1 MIAGWFVAVLGTT
14 THRTFGR
21 VTVTGTI
28 KPTTTSAFVLPVCP
42 HLCQSQPVHG
52 PAGRAAGTQKPR
64 LLTAQAVPPKTM
76 PGRAGG
82 SHGIFRGCRHFLFF
96 FALFTFTLDSFGGI
110 RGGSTTKPSGTVGN
124 AAMQTKPSLPNQS
137 PAKGKTANAPG
148 RPTPTLRTPVRDP
161 AACIDEQGDL
171 APAMVVLPPGHLFM
185 GSPKDEK
192 GRFDDEGPQHWV
204 TIRKPFAL
212 GSCEISVGQ
221 FRRFVEETGYVTEAE
236 KPDAEGCYVWDSAL
250 KKYQPR
256 KGSHWR
262 QPGFPQTDNH
272 PVVCVTHADASAY
285 ANWLSQRTGSRYRL
299 PTEAEW
305 EYAVRATP
313 AIDRHR
319 YAARYWGDDSEGK
332 QQCDYANGADQTA
345 KSISGKDWTLA
356 DCFDDYAYTAPV
368 GSFRPTLLGLYD
380 LLGNVWEWTADCWH
394 QDYTG
399 APTDGSAW
407 LEANQGVCSRRVV
420 RGGSWVNLP
429 LILRSGFR
437 YRYDRAVNFLGFRLA
452 RDF

>member
-1 MIAGWFVAVLGTT
+1 MRMTAHLVALLAAIITITGPMDVQAGQSTSPVAPDAGLIM
-14 THRTFGR
+14 RN
-21 VTVTGTI
+21 
-28 KPTTTSAFVLPVCP
+28 
-42 HLCQSQPVHG
+42 QPRPLI
-52 PAGRAAGTQKPR
+52 PA
-64 LLTAQAVPPKTM
+64 
-76 PGRAGG
+76 
-82 SHGIFRGCRHFLFF
+82 
-96 FALFTFTLDSFGGI
+96 
-110 RGGSTTKPSGTVGN
+110 PSI
-124 AAMQTKPSLPNQS
+124 
-137 PAKGKTANAPG
+137 
-148 RPTPTLRTPVRDP
+148 RPTPDPGGTANTNPTTLLRTPVRDP

-185 GSPKDEK
+185 GTPKNEIVRFGDE
-192 GRFDDEGPQHWV
+192 EPQHWV

-236 KPDAEGCYVWDSAL
+236 KPDAEGCNVWDSAL
-250 KKYQPR
+250 KKYEPR

-272 PVVCVTHADASAY
+272 PVVCVTHADALAY

-319 YAARYWGDDSEGK
+319 YAARYWGNDSEGK
-332 QQCDYANGADQTA
+332 QQCDYANGADQSA
-345 KSISGKDWTLA
+345 QSISAKDWTLA
-356 DCFDDYAYTAPV
+356 DCNDGYAYTAPV
-368 GSFRPTLLGLYD
+368 ASFRPTMLGLYD

-394 QDYTG
+394 MYYTG
-399 APTDGSAW
+399 APADGSAW
-407 LEANQGVCSRRVV
+407 LEANQGDCSRRVV
-420 RGGSWVNLP
+420 RGGSWYVDP
-429 LILRSGFR
+429 QFLRSANRFS
-437 YRYDRAVNFLGFRLA
+437 YTSVDAFNIQGFRLA

>member
-1 MIAGWFVAVLGTT
+1 MRMTAHLVALLTA
-14 THRTFGR
+14 
-21 VTVTGTI
+21 I
-28 KPTTTSAFVLPVCP
+28 ITTTSPMDVI
-42 HLCQSQPVHG
+42 
-52 PAGRAAGTQKPR
+52 AGKSGGTVPPTPGTSSTIQKPQNR
-64 LLTAQAVPPKTM
+64 KTPGLFPRVTPM
-76 PGRAGG
+76 P
-82 SHGIFRGCRHFLFF
+82 
-96 FALFTFTLDSFGGI
+96 D
-110 RGGSTTKPSGTVGN
+110 
-124 AAMQTKPSLPNQS
+124 
-137 PAKGKTANAPG
+137 AKGNSNGFASG
-148 RPTPTLRTPVRDP
+148 DLMDLTLRTPVRDP

-394 QDYTG
+394 GDYTG
-399 APTDGSAW
+399 APMDGSAW
-407 LEANQGVCSRRVV
+407 LEAKQGDCSRRVV
-420 RGGSWVNLP
+420 RGGSWGIGP
-429 LILRSGFR
+429 QYLRSGFR
-437 YRYDRAVNFLGFRLA
+437 NWFNRALNDLGFRLA